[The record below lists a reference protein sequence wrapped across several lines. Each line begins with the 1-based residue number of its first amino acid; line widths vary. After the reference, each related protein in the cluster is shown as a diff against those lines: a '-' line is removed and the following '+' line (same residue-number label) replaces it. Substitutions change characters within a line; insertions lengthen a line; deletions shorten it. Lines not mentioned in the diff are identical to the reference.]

1 MSDVQKIHGAMC
13 RIMKACDG
21 ITKDQTSDQGYKF
34 RGVDGAY
41 NALHDILVKEKVFT
55 VPRLVKMTRE
65 ERLSSRGKTLL
76 YTIVE
81 MNYDFMCEDGSCI
94 TVGPVLG
101 EALDIGDK
109 SATKAQ
115 SIAHKICLFQT
126 FMVPTLLSADTAE
139 GEQHEI
145 RSPDDDAPGSP
156 AIPLAIDDQWKK
168 LKAYRDK
175 KITTGQMNDYLDSR
189 KESLTYKQ
197 ADQLLAKIEAS
208 MEVE

>member
-1 MSDVQKIHGAMC
+1 MSEIPKIHGAMC
-13 RIMKACDG
+13 RIMEACDG

-34 RGVDGAY
+34 RSVDGAY
-41 NALHDILVKEKVFT
+41 NALHDILVKERVFT
-55 VPRLVKMTRE
+55 VPRLIKMTRE
-65 ERLSSRGKTLL
+65 ERLSSRGKTML

-81 MNYDFMCEDGSCI
+81 MNYDFVCEDGSLI

-115 SIAHKICLFQT
+115 SIAHKICLLQT
-126 FMVPTLLSADTAE
+126 FMVPTLLSADTGE

-145 RSPDDDAPGSP
+145 HSPDDDAPGGP
-156 AIPLAIDDQWKK
+156 AIPLAIDDQWTK
-168 LKAYRDK
+168 LNAYRDK
-175 KITTGQMNDYLDSR
+175 KITTGQMNEYLDSR

-197 ADQLLAKIEAS
+197 ANQLLAKIEAS